1 MNWMNLRKD
10 SFAIFESIRLKAGQ
24 DIVQITQEIETP
36 RKKLRGNIV
45 DLVKQDLIYCEREK
59 PWVLGK
65 YFLSSHAEHLLDEK
79 GIEYD
84 VPDFN

>member
-1 MNWMNLRKD
+1 MNWLHLRDD
-10 SFAIFESIRLKAGQ
+10 SFQIFENIRKKAGQ
-24 DIVQITQEIETP
+24 DYVKITEGIETD

-65 YFLSSHAEHLLDEK
+65 YYLSNKAENLLEEQN
-79 GIEYD
+79 IEYD
-84 VPDFN
+84 VPDFD